1 MALRIIIAVVLGGG
15 IGLLVG
21 LAGRSMGGQC
31 PILCNPYI
39 STGFGVFIALLL
51 ASSSQTVPGLDA
63 SENLIKVTSEQQ
75 YDALISR
82 DGPVLVAFYTAR
94 CPACHRQI
102 PQLAELADD
111 WVGKAS
117 VAVVNAGKLP
127 GVAGREDVKAVP
139 TLLLYRGGQ
148 FKERLEGLTAAGDL
162 AKMLDALASPPQD
175 GPGEDG

>member
-1 MALRIIIAVVLGGG
+1 MAPRIIIAVVLGGG

-21 LAGRSMGGQC
+21 LAGKSMGGQC
-31 PILCNPYI
+31 AILCNPYI

-63 SENLIKVTSEQQ
+63 SENLIKVASEQE
-75 YDALISR
+75 YEALISK
-82 DGPVLVAFYTAR
+82 DGPVLVAFYTSR

-102 PQLAELADD
+102 PHLAELADD
-111 WVGKAS
+111 QVGKAS

-127 GVAGREDVKAVP
+127 GVAGREDIKAVP
-139 TLLLYRGGQ
+139 TLLLYRAGQ
-148 FKERLEGLTAAGDL
+148 LEKRLEGLMAAEDL
-162 AKMLDALASPPQD
+162 AKMLDASASPLQD